1 MGNMYEFYYQHS
13 EVHKKTVLKTFIKV
27 AFFSKKKKKSKIMV
41 KLIKCI

>member
-27 AFFSKKKKKSKIMV
+27 AFFSKKKKKAR
-41 KLIKCI
+41 